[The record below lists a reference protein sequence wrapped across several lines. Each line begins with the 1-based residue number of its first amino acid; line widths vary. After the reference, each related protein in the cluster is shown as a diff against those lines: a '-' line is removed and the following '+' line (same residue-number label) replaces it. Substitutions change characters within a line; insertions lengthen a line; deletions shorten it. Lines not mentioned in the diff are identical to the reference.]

1 MKQFKTIPL
10 TLEKGVLFTMLF
22 LLVVFGYLSSL
33 DPFRES
39 ISGHATADDS
49 DSSSELNQKE
59 TTLYI
64 LRRWKKKKQMRWK
77 WQRKKLKKA
86 KRKRKIQAE

>member
-49 DSSSELNQKE
+49 DSSSELTQKE

-64 LRRWKKKKQMRWK
+64 LGGLILGLLGLYLFLM
-77 WQRKKLKKA
+77 RKK
-86 KRKRKIQAE
+86 